1 MKHNSYELL
10 NPRLAVVIAED
21 GKLPALDGSLLTNLP
36 GGELTAGVSSIGGK
50 DGAITLSS
58 DLSMSASSQLQI
70 ANTITRNTAGTQ
82 TITASTGDFSLAA
95 MQGDMKLDV
104 MAGDLLISVYGEDK
118 QINVVGK
125 TVFNAPV
132 SLTAGIS
139 GYNGNVPNTA
149 NSILILNAQGK
160 VDSKFLP
167 EIPEEGV
174 ASIGGQKG
182 AITVDSTLTI
192 GSDKVLKVTDG
203 VFLKPVM
210 SSITGNKI
218 DWTMGS
224 TKLVVTGGASA
235 NSIAYTIGTA
245 VFNITSNGF
254 ELSTGNGV
262 IKTGAAAA
270 AGDPSASIEMLSNS
284 FLFKSLDGTA
294 TYLTLGTTATFSGT
308 VDATGFT
315 VNGAAMNAANGI
327 PTLDAQGKIKS
338 SQLPDLPEDGV
349 VSIDGK
355 KGAMTTDNT
364 LTVSDSNVIGVTA
377 GTFMLLTNTSDVV
390 ATTTGSFS
398 FQATG
403 GAIRFSS
410 TDNNFTGAVTMSDA
424 VTMSGAVAI
433 TGPMT
438 YAGAAMNAA
447 NGIPTLDGQG
457 KLKAAQL
464 PPIAITEVLPVEA
477 DGTSDLTTLLRK
489 AATDKGLAEVQS
501 GEIIVISR
509 PAEDPDPAPAESY
522 WKGVCGN
529 YLVNATTAVS
539 ELEPADCI
547 KTYMPDVSITVNG
560 VAAVDGNITLNLAN
574 IADVTESQATLLKS
588 IKVENGVPSIQNV
601 QLATVDQVKQTYT
614 IDRETI
620 ALSSLT
626 TTDTTWPAAGEF
638 YAYRNDGTVVVR
650 INRAGAA
657 AATVARTFLEAW
669 LITSSDKEYIM
680 PDITQVTQGEGN
692 AIDTTFLVLTLE
704 FGSGANFTGISLEI
718 GMLSPVVATA

>member
-10 NPRLAVVIAED
+10 NPRLKVVIAED
-21 GKLPALDGSLLTNLP
+21 NVLPALDGSRLINLP

-50 DGAITLSS
+50 AGDITLSA
-58 DLSMSASSQLQI
+58 DLSMSASSQLQV
-70 ANTITRNTAGTQ
+70 AGTITRNTAATQ
-82 TITASTGDFSLAA
+82 SITASTGEFVLNAA
-95 MQGDMKLDV
+95 QGDMKLDV

-118 QINVVGK
+118 QINIVGK

-132 SLTAGIS
+132 SLAAGIS

-210 SSITGNKI
+210 SSAPTVNWINGTSGFKITNAEFELKNSKGGVRAGAESLDLFADSIK
-218 DWTMGS
+218 
-224 TKLVVTGGASA
+224 VTSLDGATT
-235 NSIAYTIGTA
+235 YLTIGTEAEFSVA
-245 VFNITSNGF
+245 VN
-254 ELSTGNGV
+254 
-262 IKTGAAAA
+262 
-270 AGDPSASIEMLSNS
+270 
-284 FLFKSLDGTA
+284 A
-294 TYLTLGTTATFSGT
+294 TDYKL
-308 VDATGFT
+308 
-315 VNGAAMNAANGI
+315 NGASVDAANGLLK
-327 PTLDAQGKIKS
+327 LDASGKIPLAK
-338 SQLPDLPEDGV
+338 LPDLPATGV
-349 VSIDGK
+349 TSIDSK
-355 KGAMTTDNT
+355 TGAFTTDAT
-364 LTVSDSNVIGVTA
+364 LTVSESNAIGVTA
-377 GTFMLLTNTSDVV
+377 GTFMMLTNTSDVV

-398 FQATG
+398 FQATS
-403 GAIRFSS
+403 GAVRFLS
-410 TDNNFTGAVTMSDA
+410 TENTFTGAVTMSDA
-424 VTMSGAVAI
+424 VTMSGAVSI

-447 NGIPTLDGQG
+447 NGIPTLDAQG
-457 KLKAAQL
+457 KLKVAQL

-489 AATDKGLAEVQS
+489 AATDKSLTEVQP

-509 PAEDPDPAPAESY
+509 PAEDPDPAPEESY
-522 WKGVCGN
+522 WKSVCGN
-529 YLVNATTAVS
+529 YLVNTTTAAS

-560 VAAVDGNITLNLAN
+560 VAAVDGNITLNLAD
-574 IADVTESQATLLKS
+574 IADVTDDQATLLKS
-588 IKVENGVPSIQNV
+588 IKVESGVPSIQNV
-601 QLATVDQVKQTYT
+601 KLATADQVKQTYT

-620 ALSSLT
+620 VLSSLT

-650 INRAGAA
+650 VNRAGAA

-680 PDITQVTQGEGN
+680 PDITQATQGEGN
-692 AIDTTFLVLTLE
+692 AVDTTFLVLTLE
-704 FGSGANFTGISLEI
+704 FGSGFNFTGISLEI